1 MERLFGIIVI
11 LAIVFAALTYCGV
24 PPHTVGSWLTLAFI
38 VLVFFSTPMYRLI
51 RQAAVGVAV
60 LVLLMYL
67 AGFSAFIPF
76 GVCLLV
82 VLGIAA
88 LLLTTLVPRGWRRR
102 RRRSWYL

>member
-11 LAIVFAALTYCGV
+11 LAIVFVPLTYFGV
-24 PPHTVGSWLTLAFI
+24 PPHHLGSWLTLAFFL
-38 VLVFFSTPMYRLI
+38 LVFFSTQMYRLI
-51 RQAAVGVAV
+51 RSAAVGVAV

-82 VLGIAA
+82 VFGIAD
-88 LLLTTLVPRGWRRR
+88 LLLKPLVPRWRERS
-102 RRRSWYL
+102 RRRSWSL

>member
-11 LAIVFAALTYCGV
+11 LAIVFAVLTYCGV
-24 PPHTVGSWLTLAFI
+24 PPHQMGPWLALAFI
-38 VLVFFSTPMYRLI
+38 VLVFFSTQMYRLI
-51 RQAAVGVAV
+51 RHATVGVAV

-67 AGFSAFIPF
+67 TGVSAFIPF

-82 VLGIAA
+82 VLGIAD

-102 RRRSWYL
+102 RRRSGYL